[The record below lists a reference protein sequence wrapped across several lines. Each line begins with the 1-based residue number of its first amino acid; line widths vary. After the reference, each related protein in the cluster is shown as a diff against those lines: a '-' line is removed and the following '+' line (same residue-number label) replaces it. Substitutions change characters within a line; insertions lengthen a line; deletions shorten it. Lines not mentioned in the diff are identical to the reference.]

1 MLHFVDRQFFKKKT
15 RVELMRDG
23 VEIDK
28 LSIGMNSVCVVK
40 TSVQA
45 YCLQFS

>member
-1 MLHFVDRQFFKKKT
+1 MLHFVDRQFFIKK
-15 RVELMRDG
+15 RVELMQHG

-28 LSIGMNSVCVVK
+28 LSIGMNNVCVVK
-40 TSVQA
+40 TSVKA

>member
-1 MLHFVDRQFFKKKT
+1 MLHFVDRQLFNKK

-28 LSIGMNSVCVVK
+28 LSIGMNNVCVVK

-45 YCLQFS
+45 YCLQVS